1 MLQVLFEKLFT
12 SGVTLWL
19 SYLSLREAL
28 VYSCSGT
35 AAAGTA
41 GGLAGAGRGPRA
53 ACCGRGPRG
62 ALQPRRR
69 EPPTALPRCQS
80 NPKYH
85 KVQQK
90 RPTYVPRPRS
100 KINRGARHL
109 TSYRR
114 HAVQRPACAE
124 RSTDTMR
131 SSSISH
137 ISPSGTP
144 RSCNG
149 LK

>member
-1 MLQVLFEKLFT
+1 MAVIFEFKRGFGIFMLRDRG
-12 SGVTLWL
+12 SRHCRG
-19 SYLSLREAL
+19 
-28 VYSCSGT
+28 
-35 AAAGTA
+35 AG
-41 GGLAGAGRGPRA
+41 GRGPRA

-131 SSSISH
+131 SGSISY